1 MKDFGG
7 RPLPSVLACKLV
19 FKPIGLRKHLERRP
33 IRCRRLSL
41 PPLLCSQPRDAF
53 SGTCAGLL
61 GCMAFACSHRS
72 SMDFPGS
79 GREHSACFRA
89 VPSKGRDAGGRAMNA
104 RGYEKPPMDL
114 AFSAE
119 QKLGPLRFDEAEG
132 HRVSLERKAMAFLA
146 YRAPASAPHFP
157 DAIACR
163 SLDASPCSSAS
174 RSRPDHRVSVES
186 LTQDPGNLAQKLWR
200 RSLARSMEHFEFPS
214 WCSLLSQGK
223 PLKQIDNRKPA
234 NQRPARQRHC
244 GRVE

>member
-1 MKDFGG
+1 
-7 RPLPSVLACKLV
+7 
-19 FKPIGLRKHLERRP
+19 
-33 IRCRRLSL
+33 
-41 PPLLCSQPRDAF
+41 
-53 SGTCAGLL
+53 
-61 GCMAFACSHRS
+61 
-72 SMDFPGS
+72 
-79 GREHSACFRA
+79 
-89 VPSKGRDAGGRAMNA
+89 MNA

-186 LTQDPGNLAQKLWR
+186 LTQDPGNLAQNLWR
-200 RSLARSMEHFEFPS
+200 RRSLVPWNTSSFPVGALYFPRASPSSRSIT
-214 WCSLLSQGK
+214 G
-223 PLKQIDNRKPA
+223 
-234 NQRPARQRHC
+234 NQRIS
-244 GRVE
+244 GRRGNGIAAGWNDHVRLTHPDPLVTGGCKAWQA